1 MANLRRERT
10 VVAVFGDPVELPQF
24 EGETRL
30 SHHKRMADLFTERIL
45 ALATEEKA
53 VRAGTP
59 FTTRV

>member
-1 MANLRRERT
+1 
-10 VVAVFGDPVELPQF
+10 
-24 EGETRL
+24 
-30 SHHKRMADLFTERIL
+30 MADLFTERIL